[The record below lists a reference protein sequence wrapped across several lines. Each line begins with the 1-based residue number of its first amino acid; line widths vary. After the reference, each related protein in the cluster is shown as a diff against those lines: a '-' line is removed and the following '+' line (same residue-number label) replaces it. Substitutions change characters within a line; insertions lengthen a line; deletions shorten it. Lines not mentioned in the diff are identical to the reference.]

1 MEGSATTGGTAATQ
15 MSIQIEMMKRA
26 QNVQAQ
32 QVLSLLDSSSAQNS
46 QAAAQLTGVGVNLDI
61 RA

>member
-1 MEGSATTGGTAATQ
+1 MEGSAITGGTAATQ
-15 MSIQIEMMKRA
+15 MSVQIEVMKKA
-26 QNVQAQ
+26 QNIQAQ

>member
-1 MEGSATTGGTAATQ
+1 MEGSAITGGTAATQ
-15 MSIQIEMMKRA
+15 TAIQVDVMKKA
-26 QNVQAQ
+26 QDVQAQ
-32 QVLSLLDSSSAQNS
+32 QVLSLLESSSAQNS